1 MQGNGVF
8 HRFEETGPPRSAF
21 KFGIAVKERC
31 ACDRVDKSSW
41 AFFIQVGCGKRRL
54 SALLEG
60 DFLLLG
66 RQQLKAQS
74 FPEIGFLAVVSR
86 IASNLLAV
94 LEQHDGGCREQGFL
108 QCPASGRI

>member
-1 MQGNGVF
+1 MKEVAEMNAGACATYFNPFHAVRVVFVQGNGVF

-60 DFLLLG
+60 DFFVA
-66 RQQLKAQS
+66 RAT
-74 FPEIGFLAVVSR
+74 AVESPAISR
-86 IASNLLAV
+86 N
-94 LEQHDGGCREQGFL
+94 
-108 QCPASGRI
+108 